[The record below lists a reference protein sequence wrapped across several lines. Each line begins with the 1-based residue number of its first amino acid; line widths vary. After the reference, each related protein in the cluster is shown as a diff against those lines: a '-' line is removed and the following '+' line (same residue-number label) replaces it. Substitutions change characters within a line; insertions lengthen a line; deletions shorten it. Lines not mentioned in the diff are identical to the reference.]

1 MPACPEPVHRKSRHL
16 GIVPGSVVACVTL
29 AKFLDL
35 FGVSSSPSCQ
45 QGHLPSRAQGPRE
58 SMGGPRAP
66 PSRPSRG
73 RAPSHPAV
81 TFPGTEH
88 FFFLGD
94 REQEVKQEVK
104 QGKAGHMETE
114 QCSSGRSPLAR
125 HLQPCSPAWAS
136 PTSVAQA
143 PSPPSH
149 PASPLQS
156 GPPSSRPR
164 VILLNCSADPAE
176 PGPLPSPSGPA
187 FSS

>member
-1 MPACPEPVHRKSRHL
+1 MRAPGTPLEAVPGEGTIAPCRHL
-16 GIVPGSVVACVTL
+16 SRNRAL
-29 AKFLDL
+29 FLPVFRL
-35 FGVSSSPSCQ
+35 
-45 QGHLPSRAQGPRE
+45 
-58 SMGGPRAP
+58 
-66 PSRPSRG
+66 
-73 RAPSHPAV
+73 
-81 TFPGTEH
+81 
-88 FFFLGD
+88 LGD